1 MNTYNDSKAVYI
13 EVAPGS
19 SITSSITH
27 DGWVSM
33 KIQGEVI
40 HVSDVPSPDT
50 AVSSEIFLIEEDSNL
65 ESQGDSYVNDPKED
79 AHRQ

>member
-33 KIQGEVI
+33 KIQGEVTY
-40 HVSDVPSPDT
+40 VSDEPSPET
-50 AVSSEIFLIEEDSNL
+50 IVSSEVFLEDPNL

-79 AHRQ
+79 AYHR